1 VRRGDDLIR
10 NYFREEN
17 LKTMAKSADRPGD
30 LILDNRHLLLI
41 FLGIVGL
48 CGVFFAFGYIVGRN
62 TLSPSVATALAESGA
77 GAGGAKPSPMPPAVY
92 YQRPETPP
100 VPAVEEPGTSQPEL
114 QFDQNLGGS
123 SPEARLEA
131 PESAP
136 AQTAQPNPPSVP
148 SDAARQSPVVP
159 PPPGILVQVSALT
172 RQQDA
177 ETLVQLLKEKKLP
190 VLVTT
195 APGDSLFH
203 VVVGP
208 YQTDREAQ
216 QVKRILEG
224 DGFQPILKR

>member
-1 VRRGDDLIR
+1 MGRQ
-10 NYFREEN
+10 EE
-17 LKTMAKSADRPGD
+17 KESTMAKNADRPGD

-62 TLSPSVATALAESGA
+62 TLSPSVATALAESGP

-92 YQRPETPP
+92 YQRPEMSP
-100 VPAVEEPGTSQPEL
+100 VPAAEEPGTSQPEL
-114 QFDQNLGGS
+114 QFDQNLGGR
-123 SPEARLEA
+123 SPEARLET
-131 PESAP
+131 PESAGSAASAP
-136 AQTAQPNPPSVP
+136 APAGQPNPPSAP
-148 SDAARQSPVVP
+148 SEAARQSAAVP

-195 APGDSLFH
+195 SPGDSLFH

-208 YQTDREAQ
+208 YQTEREAQ
-216 QVKRILEG
+216 QVKRTLEE
-224 DGFQPILKR
+224 DGFQPIIKR

>member
-1 VRRGDDLIR
+1 MGRQ
-10 NYFREEN
+10 EE
-17 LKTMAKSADRPGD
+17 KESTMAKNADRPGD

-62 TLSPSVATALAESGA
+62 TLSPSVATALAESGP

-92 YQRPETPP
+92 YQRPETSP
-100 VPAVEEPGTSQPEL
+100 VPAAEESGTTSPEL
-114 QFDQNLGGS
+114 QFDQNLGGR
-123 SPEARLEA
+123 SPEARLET
-131 PESAP
+131 PESAGSAASAP
-136 AQTAQPNPPSVP
+136 APAGQPNPPSAP
-148 SDAARQSPVVP
+148 SEAARQSAPVP

-195 APGDSLFH
+195 SPGDSLFH

-208 YQTDREAQ
+208 YQTEREAQ
-216 QVKRILEG
+216 QVKRTLEE
-224 DGFQPILKR
+224 DGFQPIIKR

>member
-1 VRRGDDLIR
+1 
-10 NYFREEN
+10 
-17 LKTMAKSADRPGD
+17 MAKNADRPGE

-62 TLSPSVATALAESGA
+62 TLSPSVATALAESGS
-77 GAGGAKPSPMPPAVY
+77 GEGGAKPSPMPPAVY
-92 YQRPETPP
+92 YQRPETTP
-100 VPAVEEPGTSQPEL
+100 VPAAEEPGTSQPEL
-114 QFDQNLGGS
+114 QFDQNLGER
-123 SPEARLEA
+123 SPEARLVT
-131 PESAP
+131 PESAGAAASAP
-136 AQTAQPNPPSVP
+136 APSGQPNSQSASSEP
-148 SDAARQSPVVP
+148 ARQSTVVQ
-159 PPPGILVQVSALT
+159 PPPGILIQVSALT

-208 YQTDREAQ
+208 YQTEREAQ
-216 QVKRILEG
+216 AVKRTLEE
-224 DGFQPILKR
+224 DGFQPIIKR

>member
-1 VRRGDDLIR
+1 
-10 NYFREEN
+10 
-17 LKTMAKSADRPGD
+17 MAKNSDRPGD
-30 LILDNRHLLLI
+30 LVLENRHLLLI
-41 FLGIVGL
+41 FLGMVGL

-62 TLSPSVATALAESGA
+62 TLSPSVAAALAESGA
-77 GAGGAKPSPMPPAVY
+77 GTGGAKPSPMPPAVY

-100 VPAVEEPGTSQPEL
+100 VPAAEEPGTADPEL
-114 QFDQNLGGS
+114 QFDQNLGGR

-131 PESAP
+131 PESA
-136 AQTAQPNPPSVP
+136 TAAPTAASNPPSAP
-148 SDAARQSPVVP
+148 SEAARQSAVGP

-195 APGDSLFH
+195 VPGDSLFH

-208 YQTDREAQ
+208 YQTEREAQ
-216 QVKRILEG
+216 QVKRTLEG
-224 DGFQPILKR
+224 DGFQPIIKR